1 MLIPLKKLE
10 NSTTNRSFFG
20 CISFFFQYNKVLFTM
35 QHTLSSF
42 LTLFLVGA
50 LSLPLFGDVR
60 VTEVPRP
67 SRASR
72 SGLIPGD
79 VVRQINGAP
88 VANQAALQQALETA
102 PDGAEMLVFR
112 VDREL
117 KLRLA
122 TVPKERKAHTLRT
135 DWDEKEQK
143 EELRTASLREIL
155 RLLQAPVPDAAAIR
169 RCMEKGDSKTVTF
182 FHEKMSVGIILR
194 EGRVFLL
201 ITDDELTSL
210 YELGAGGEENRLPA
224 ELTEEL
230 QHLSLD

>member
-1 MLIPLKKLE
+1 
-10 NSTTNRSFFG
+10 
-20 CISFFFQYNKVLFTM
+20 M

-79 VVRQINGAP
+79 VVRQINGEP

-112 VDREL
+112 VDHEL

-122 TVPKERKAHTLRT
+122 AMPKAKKPHTLKT

-169 RCMEKGDSKTVTF
+169 RCMEKGDSKSVTF

-201 ITDDELTSL
+201 IADDELTSL